1 MLTRK
6 ILLSACA
13 VLALNAAAPAF
24 AAQTADQIAAEQALA
39 AEKYNS
45 NGDIYTDFV
54 ESYDKPIDRYE
65 GKAPNDNIDFINPLE
80 QPSYQK
86 PGQAYRG
93 ANKYVPAPARTDG
106 NAYVPGRSSASM
118 AASAPAESVGHA
130 DGGNYMDK
138 GYSLSV
144 RPGEQV
150 EPLPM
155 DPAAMNPAPAPAP
168 VAMDPAPMAPQ
179 QTADIMFVPT
189 EPAPAPAPQAAPMPP
204 VASAYP
210 DFVTM
215 GCPTFD
221 VHPEMKSI
229 TFFKNNDPRQLIA
242 SSSIKDVRG
251 SCTTSADGLDLDLDL
266 VMDAQIG
273 AAGRYQTD
281 PKAEELQSYPYFIAL
296 IDRAGNVQFKKI
308 YAAIIRFPAGGS
320 TTTQI
325 ERVRQFI
332 PLPQGTTAQDFTLSM
347 GYQLNPDQLNYNRGM
362 STSSAA
368 PMAPAPMPARTAA
381 VTPAPG
387 MAPVMDEAPARGAIP
402 SMVPVAPAAA
412 EAQTA
417 AVPMPAQ
424 AAAPAYTPAYTAP
437 AYDTASAAP
446 SNTPRVGH
454 FLSNRP
460 RVSQNP
466 LAE

>member
-13 VLALNAAAPAF
+13 VMALGVTAPAF
-24 AAQTADQIAAEQALA
+24 AGQTADQIAAEQALA

-45 NGDIYTDFV
+45 QGDIYTDVFQ
-54 ESYDKPIDRYE
+54 SYEKPIDGYE
-65 GKAPNDNIDFINPLE
+65 NRTPNDNIDFLDPTD
-80 QPSYQK
+80 QPAYKK
-86 PGQAYRG
+86 PSQSYRG
-93 ANKYVPAPARTDG
+93 ANKYVPAAGSSG
-106 NAYVPGRSSASM
+106 NVYVSGNSTGAS
-118 AASAPAESVGHA
+118 SAPAESVGSA
-130 DGGNYMDK
+130 NGNYTDK

-144 RPGEQV
+144 S
-150 EPLPM
+150 
-155 DPAAMNPAPAPAP
+155 PAPEAAP
-168 VAMDPAPMAPQ
+168 VAMDPAPQ
-179 QTADIMFVPT
+179 QTAGIDFVPS
-189 EPAPAPAPQAAPMPP
+189 EPAPAAAPAAAAP
-204 VASAYP
+204 VAPAVSNYP

-273 AAGRYQTD
+273 SAGRYQTD

-296 IDRAGNVQFKKI
+296 IDRSGNVQFKKI

-332 PLPQGTTAQDFTLSM
+332 PLPQGATAQDFTLSM

-362 STSSAA
+362 GSSAA
-368 PMAPAPMPARTAA
+368 VPAQMAPSVAPARTAMA
-381 VTPAPG
+381 PASG
-387 MAPVMDEAPARGAIP
+387 MAPVMDEAPTRGAIP
-402 SMVPVAPAAA
+402 SMVPVAAEDAAMAAPA
-412 EAQTA
+412 
-417 AVPMPAQ
+417 PA
-424 AAAPAYTPAYTAP
+424 AAAPAYTPAPAP
-437 AYDTASAAP
+437 AYAEPAPAAAPAYATASAAP
-446 SNTPRVGH
+446 SNAPRAGGL
-454 FLSNRP
+454 LSNRP
-460 RVSQNP
+460 RVSHNP